1 MTTTTTRPATEPVR
15 RRGYAVPAPVMSI
28 AQARAALSVRR
39 AITRVLDDG
48 LTVPCVDDPA
58 GWDADLPVSK
68 AARAGLERVVR
79 LCLTGCP
86 VLETC
91 RAFLATDPPVG
102 GVCAGTYR
110 LHQGEKQYG
119 ETKREWAALTAADL
133 ANEAGRAAA

>member
-1 MTTTTTRPATEPVR
+1 MTTTTTRSATEPVR
-15 RRGYAVPAPVMSI
+15 RRGYALPAPVMSI

-39 AITRVLDDG
+39 AITRALDDG

-58 GWDADLPVSK
+58 GWDADVPVSR

-91 RAFLATDPPVG
+91 RAFLAPDPPV
-102 GVCAGTYR
+102 
-110 LHQGEKQYG
+110 
-119 ETKREWAALTAADL
+119 
-133 ANEAGRAAA
+133 